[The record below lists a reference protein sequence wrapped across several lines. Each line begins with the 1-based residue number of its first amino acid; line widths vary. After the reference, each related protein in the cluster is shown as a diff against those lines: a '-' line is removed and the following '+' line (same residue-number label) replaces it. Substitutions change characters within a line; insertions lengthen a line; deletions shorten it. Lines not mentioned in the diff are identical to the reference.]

1 VFKIVTSNVYPPI
14 PIRVPI
20 REFDWCAYLDG
31 KEEAGPYGWGM
42 TEAEAIADLKE
53 QLDAA

>member
-14 PIRVPI
+14 PIR
-20 REFDWCAYLDG
+20 EFDWCAYLDG
-31 KEEAGPYGWGM
+31 EEEAGPYGWGRS
-42 TEAEAIADLKE
+42 EAEAIADLKE